1 MDIQQRRSLVDSRIN
16 TKMKFRQCCQKN
28 CLSATIQDRNDF
40 NSEEFYTSV
49 GSREILAIF
58 KAGEKNTPEDRA
70 FDLYL
75 PKNIESGTY
84 ELNSPEHSI
93 EILLTE
99 SFPAYT
105 SYPAFK
111 GVMNLIVDAG
121 KQDYSG
127 TFKVSFKDNGQREF
141 VSEGKF
147 AFSLQA

>member
-1 MDIQQRRSLVDSRIN
+1 MDIKQRRSRVDTRIN
-16 TKMKFRQCCQKN
+16 VEMKFRQCCQKN
-28 CLSATIQDRNDF
+28 CLNATIQDRNDF

-75 PKNIESGTY
+75 PKNIETGTY
-84 ELNSPEHSI
+84 ELNAPDPSI
-93 EILLTE
+93 EIFMTE
-99 SFPAYT
+99 SYPKYT
-105 SYPAFK
+105 SYRAFK
-111 GVMNLIVDAG
+111 GVMNLIVDAN

-127 TFKVSFKDNGQREF
+127 TFNVSFKDNEQREF
-141 VSEGKF
+141 VSAGKF

>member
-1 MDIQQRRSLVDSRIN
+1 MDIQQRRSRVDTRIN
-16 TKMKFRQCCQKN
+16 VEMKFRQCCQKN
-28 CLSATIQDRNDF
+28 CLNATIQERNDF

-75 PKNIESGTY
+75 PKSIETGTY
-84 ELNSPEHSI
+84 ELNAPDPLI
-93 EILLTE
+93 EIFLTE
-99 SFPAYT
+99 SYPKYT
-105 SYPAFK
+105 SYRAFK
-111 GVMNLIVDAG
+111 GVMNLIVDAN

-127 TFKVSFKDNGQREF
+127 TFNVSFKDNEQREF

-147 AFSLQA
+147 AFSL